1 MSFIKSSLRTLK
13 FKALVG
19 SLLTA
24 LAFSGCTN
32 GGGGNDTET
41 NEDGSIR
48 PAEQCSLIGLQ
59 PRIINGTACK
69 NGDSPVVSLEII
81 LVDGSKSLCT
91 GTLLKRDVVLTA
103 GHCFKNDNNELIEA
117 DVLVT
122 GGSTGSGNQRVVA
135 ADYAVHPGYDSSI
148 DGAVKNDVALVT
160 LDRSMSL
167 PTASIFASADPK
179 VGDSLAI
186 FGFGSDED
194 ERTGIFKSG
203 SMTIDSITP
212 DNIYAIYT
220 KTSSNTCNGD
230 SGGPVYLRGPRSDGK
245 TITGLV
251 GVVSAGLGEG
261 CPVGQPS
268 SFTNLANPE
277 VLDWIRTNVPGVRID

>member
-1 MSFIKSSLRTLK
+1 MSFIKSSLQTLK

-69 NGDSPVVSLEII
+69 DGDSPVVSIEI
-81 LVDGSKSLCT
+81 VYEDGVKSLCS
-91 GTLLKRDVVLTA
+91 GTLIKRDLVLTA
-103 GHCFKNDNNELIEA
+103 GHCFEKEPAQLII
-117 DVLVT
+117 T
-122 GGSTGSGNQRVVA
+122 GGDTGTGSQRVAA
-135 ADYAVHPGYDSSI
+135 ADYSIHDGYDNSI
-148 DGAVKNDVALVT
+148 DGAVKNDVALVS
-160 LDRSMSL
+160 LERGLNL

-179 VGDSLAI
+179 VGDNIAV
-186 FGFGSDED
+186 FGFGLDEN

-203 SMTIDSITP
+203 SMTIDSITQ
-212 DNIYAIYT
+212 DNIYALYT

-230 SGGPVYLRGPRSDGK
+230 SGGPVYLRGARDDGK
-245 TITGLV
+245 TITGLI
-251 GVVSAGLGEG
+251 GVVSAGLGDG
-261 CPVGQPS
+261 CPLGQPS

-277 VLDWIRTNVPGVRID
+277 VLDWIRTNAPGVRIE